1 MTVMTTS
8 TVLLQETLADY
19 VNKEEYSPSAWSGEF
34 MGRSAAQ
41 ITPITK
47 LRSGSRKDFY
57 QKSSIDSVVYASN
70 RQRAHSQD
78 CGEFIKATEYEA
90 ARVPSVTSWDDVR
103 RKKMADLSRTGS
115 VLGTAP
121 LEICL
126 LPSQKADGVLRLQRE
141 GSFPRATENVIT
153 HSLEEALADYVEK
166 MEFTPNSEVARKDN
180 KGYVHRFSSRP
191 NTVMVGGFLR
201 DASISGTIKERTRGI
216 AKSECS
222 SQSLIK
228 RYVEIKQE
236 HRTIYLLNG

>member
-41 ITPITK
+41 NTPITK

-78 CGEFIKATEYEA
+78 CGDFSKANEYEA
-90 ARVPSVTSWDDVR
+90 ARVTSVTSWDDVR
-103 RKKMADLSRTGS
+103 RKKTADLSRTGS
-115 VLGTAP
+115 ILATAP

-126 LPSQKADGVLRLQRE
+126 LPSQKAEGVLRLQRE
-141 GSFPRATENVIT
+141 GSFPRTTEDVIS

-166 MEFTPNSEVARKDN
+166 IEFTP
-180 KGYVHRFSSRP
+180 P
-191 NTVMVGGFLR
+191 NTIMVGGFLR
-201 DASISGTIKERTRGI
+201 DASISGAIKERTRRI